1 MSRLRRWW
9 KRASR
14 AERAS
19 YPPDVIRRAVRNAF
33 ALGSLW
39 SVVALLLFPGADASK
54 QVLLTCLISGMLSG
68 GAFALSP
75 IPQAALAYVAVI
87 VPAAVAALL
96 LNAGG
101 PLVIAT
107 ILLLLYAFVLAR
119 SIIWNSHLFVQHVV
133 DQAKLEE
140 AARTDPLTG
149 LINRAGLRQTL
160 EEACL
165 NANTSFA
172 LAFMDL
178 DRFKNVNDSRGHR
191 VGDAVL
197 KTVAARLKV
206 SLDETDT
213 VARVGGDEFVILL
226 RNASK
231 PDEARQIARRL
242 IDKASEP
249 IIVEGRSLSVGGS
262 IGIAMAPKSGADPDD
277 LLNKA
282 DLALYRAK
290 AAGGQSTKLF
300 DNEMSAEARNR
311 RVMEI
316 DLRQALRDGE
326 FRIDYQPIFNVNTR
340 AVTGC
345 EALLRWKH
353 PIDGLLPPSSFIPLA
368 EETGL
373 IGEIGEWVLT
383 EATLAAVRWPG
394 ELYVAVNLSPV
405 QLKTQDVVAATRRA
419 LSAAGLSPGRLMLEI
434 TESVFVEDAESML
447 SAMLSLQQIGVR
459 TALDDFGTGYSS
471 LGYLRRFRFDK
482 LKVDRTFV
490 RGIDTGREARDIVRT
505 IVSLAR
511 NLNMTTIA
519 EGVERPEELRELIA
533 EGCTEA
539 QGFLLARPVAAEDI
553 LHVLTKDLRS
563 AA

>member
-1 MSRLRRWW
+1 
-9 KRASR
+9 
-14 AERAS
+14 
-19 YPPDVIRRAVRNAF
+19 
-33 ALGSLW
+33 
-39 SVVALLLFPGADASK
+39 
-54 QVLLTCLISGMLSG
+54 
-68 GAFALSP
+68 
-75 IPQAALAYVAVI
+75 
-87 VPAAVAALL
+87 
-96 LNAGG
+96 
-101 PLVIAT
+101 
-107 ILLLLYAFVLAR
+107 
-119 SIIWNSHLFVQHVV
+119 
-133 DQAKLEE
+133 
-140 AARTDPLTG
+140 
-149 LINRAGLRQTL
+149 
-160 EEACL
+160 
-165 NANTSFA
+165 
-172 LAFMDL
+172 MDL
-178 DRFKNVNDSRGHR
+178 DRFKSVNNSRGHR

-226 RNASK
+226 RNASE

-290 AAGGQSTKLF
+290 AAGGQSTRLF

-434 TESVFVEDAESML
+434 TES
-447 SAMLSLQQIGVR
+447 GVR
-459 TALDDFGTGYSS
+459 GRCRIHALRYAVAPADWCSNGARRLRDRLFVAWLSSS
-471 LGYLRRFRFDK
+471 LP
-482 LKVDRTFV
+482 V
-490 RGIDTGREARDIVRT
+490 R
-505 IVSLAR
+505 
-511 NLNMTTIA
+511 
-519 EGVERPEELRELIA
+519 
-533 EGCTEA
+533 
-539 QGFLLARPVAAEDI
+539 QAED
-553 LHVLTKDLRS
+553 
-563 AA
+563 